1 MKRKLTGIMLMS
13 ALLVGGASTFVSCKD
28 YDGDQ
33 AAVQIANLQWLRDK
47 VTANEKA
54 LFGDPAIEGDKGII
68 GDLESLGLTSTSGSG
83 FTQEFK
89 DDLKNLHATTL
100 DAQEALK
107 IAKAAQST
115 ADEAK
120 KWIVANKELEL
131 LKGKC
136 EALAAIAGCKDV
148 ILQLDKMTET
158 WGKDLSNVVVRSELA
173 SYLKTEDLDKKLE
186 ELGYEKV
193 ADMKDDVRSI
203 INDWTAEI
211 AGDEGAIKD
220 YPSLVKAF
228 NQLPAQLE
236 KINKT
241 FEDIYKKLGIV
252 NQMVASLVTGINID
266 MVENPFWGTLNTP
279 FGLKSTVLV
288 GYVGGQISSEK
299 VAVFGGEDEEGGLAQ
314 TATGGSIYLTI
325 NPNDIEAEGMTFALV
340 GRDGVE
346 APGYQIMPLVKDNS
360 QVTTLTTRAAAVNG
374 YKADFALKDGDG
386 KAAMIDVDKEA
397 LKDVASNV
405 LGKLKGEE
413 SLDLAKAA
421 QTIFSTFANAV
432 DQYYAL
438 QAAWNE
444 VQLDGTVK
452 ERAVVSDYN
461 IAAVTVK
468 PLGYESLNAVDNK
481 LEDYNIPQ
489 IPLLQD
495 WMNANITKITYSPID
510 VNSIKDVTVEID
522 NAKNVKVEYN
532 GEGSDGSGKV
542 TFTPSTETGHE
553 GEVTIDFSNINV
565 KGETL
570 EVTVKLDDLR
580 KVVADLNEQVSD
592 MVGNVNGLFDKATDL
607 ATSADRYISKVN
619 SVLSAANK
627 FIHNLPNYIQP
638 VLVAVGTNGP
648 VRLSGVDG
656 IYTQFTGGDGWLDL
670 VPTSYTAE
678 LLAPAYKKSIK
689 VDNGQELIDNC
700 DGTVKSLSVELTK
713 GKHTITYRAMDY
725 FGTIVTKK
733 YYVEVK

>member
-89 DDLKNLHATTL
+89 DDLKNLHATTTN
-100 DAQEALK
+100 
-107 IAKAAQST
+107 AQSALET
-115 ADEAK
+115 ANAAKGTAEEAK
-120 KWIVANKELEL
+120 KWIEANKELEL

-220 YPSLVKAF
+220 YPSLVKAY
-228 NQLPAQLE
+228 NQQLPAELE
-236 KINKT
+236 KINNT

-314 TATGGSIYLTI
+314 SATGGSIYLTI

-340 GRDGVE
+340 GGDGEE
-346 APGYQIMPLVKDNS
+346 APGYALESLVRDNS
-360 QVTTLTTRAAAVNG
+360 KVVIATKAAPVNR
-374 YKADFALKDGDG
+374 YKAVFGLTDG
-386 KAAMIDVDKEA
+386 KAAMVNVDKAA
-397 LKDVASNV
+397 LKEVASNV

-421 QTIFSTFANAV
+421 QTIYSTFANACEL
-432 DQYYAL
+432 YAL
-438 QAAWNE
+438 QASWNE
-444 VQLDGTVK
+444 MQLDGTVK
-452 ERAVVSDYN
+452 ERAVVSHYN

-510 VNSIKDVTVEID
+510 VNSIKDVTVQID